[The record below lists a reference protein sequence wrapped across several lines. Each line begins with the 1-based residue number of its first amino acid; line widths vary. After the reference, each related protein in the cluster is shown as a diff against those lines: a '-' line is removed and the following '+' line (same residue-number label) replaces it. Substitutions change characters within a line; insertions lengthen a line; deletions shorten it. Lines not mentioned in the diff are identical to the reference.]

1 MFRVFQNMK
10 IGLDNFAMDIA
21 FATAQKQEKGAPLLK
36 QPRRRSNDSDKDDFV
51 VTPGNNN

>member
-1 MFRVFQNMK
+1 MK